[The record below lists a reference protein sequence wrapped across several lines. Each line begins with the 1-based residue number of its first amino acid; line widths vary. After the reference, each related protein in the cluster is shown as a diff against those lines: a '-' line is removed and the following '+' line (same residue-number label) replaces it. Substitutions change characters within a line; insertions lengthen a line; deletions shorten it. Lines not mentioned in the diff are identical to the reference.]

1 LRDKF
6 GFNRLLIILTKS
18 GKLFCIQT
26 KNGEI
31 LWSSFHQGL
40 THFHIN
46 HHENLIIGIMKDNS
60 IITLNSLNGN
70 PIIEREKLKFQ
81 VLAVSS
87 MDSNLLFIDS
97 HKNIHFLKANQTL
110 DKPFYFQELK
120 EKEIIGYSL
129 SQNENV
135 RKKSFNL

>member
-1 LRDKF
+1 
-6 GFNRLLIILTKS
+6 LIILTKS
-18 GKLFCIQT
+18 GKLFCVQT

-31 LWSSFHQGL
+31 LWSTYHQGL

-46 HHENLIIGIMKDNS
+46 HHENLIIGVMNDNS

-70 PIIEREKLKFQ
+70 PIIERKKLNFQ
-81 VLAVSS
+81 VLSISS
-87 MDSNLLFIDS
+87 IDSNLLLIDS
-97 HKNIHFLKANQTL
+97 HKKLHLLNGNQSL
-110 DKPFYFQELK
+110 DKPFYFQEIK

-135 RKKSFNL
+135 RKL